1 MENFAR
7 KVKLVKISKRGI
19 VAAIATAGLLFSG
32 VAPAN
37 AADKEVVVW
46 ADEQRGPQLAD
57 LIEGNKTVAPG
68 YVIKVKYFASL
79 PALQSAWEKATAA
92 DGPDVVAGAI
102 DFTAAAKSGRIV
114 PLTLSS
120 AVKKDLGTAAIS
132 SQYYMGKSYGVPLD
146 LDTTGFIWNKKFG
159 AAPKTF
165 QDLYNYYTKNKAS
178 KGLTGGI
185 CAIDGIWGAQPIFT
199 ALGGGAWGYTASGEP
214 VPSKTNLNSAAFK
227 ANVKKYLV
235 GANGK
240 SNGLFKWDGCTEDF
254 LAGKIPAA
262 NTGAWNFGKFDSAKI
277 SYSVSALP
285 GLTATSKGAQWVN
298 YSGAF
303 VTAYA
308 KTHGVELGAKQ
319 LVGGYFASP
328 SGQLAM
334 SKLSQRPPAS
344 AKAAAGVSSANTK
357 AIALAGQK
365 GIPQIGAMLDNKISG
380 SNWYDTVIA
389 AFKSILNNGANI
401 STTLDKAATAVKKNF
416 VEGAKSLK

>member
-19 VAAIATAGLLFSG
+19 IAAIATAGLLFSG
-32 VAPAN
+32 VAPAM
-37 AADKEVVVW
+37 AADKEVLVW
-46 ADEQRGPQLAD
+46 ADEQRGPQLEN
-57 LIEGNKTVAPG
+57 LIEGNKTVSPG

-79 PALQSAWEKATAA
+79 TALQSAWEKATAA

-114 PLTLSS
+114 PLTLSA
-120 AVKKDLGTAAIS
+120 AVKKDLGTAAVS
-132 SQYYMGKSYGVPLD
+132 SQYYKEKSYGVPLD

-159 AAPKTF
+159 SAPKTF
-165 QDLYNYYTKNKAS
+165 QDFYNYYTKNKSA
-178 KGLTGGI
+178 KGFTGGI
-185 CAIDGIWGAQPIFT
+185 CAIDGIWGAQPVIT
-199 ALGGGAWGYTASGEP
+199 ALGGGAWGYTASGAP
-214 VPSKTNLNSAAFK
+214 VASKSNLNSAEFK
-227 ANVKKYLV
+227 ANFKKYLL
-235 GANGK
+235 GTNGK
-240 SNGLFKWDGCTEDF
+240 SNGLLKWEGCLEDF

-262 NTGAWNFGKFDSAKI
+262 NTGAWNFAKFDTANIK
-277 SYSVSALP
+277 YSISALP
-285 GLTATSKGAQWVN
+285 GLSATTKGAQWVN

-308 KTHGVELGAKQ
+308 KAHGVELGAKQ
-319 LVGGYFASP
+319 LVAGYFASP
-328 SGQLAM
+328 EGQLAM

-344 AKAAAGVSSANTK
+344 AKAAAQVSNANTK
-357 AIALAGQK
+357 AVALAGQK

-389 AFKSILNNGANI
+389 AFKGILNSGKDV
-401 STTLDKAATAVKKNF
+401 SSTLDKAATAVKKNF